1 MTAKGIRA
9 TIGTMQD
16 ERKAVAAARP
26 VAARQAPPIPAH
38 AAVFLDV
45 DGTLVR
51 LAERP
56 DAVRIDAGLRALLER
71 LREAAGGALALI
83 SGRAIADID
92 ALFAPARFAIAGQ
105 HGAERRSGDGV
116 VHFHAP
122 LAARLRQPAEAL
134 RRLVRAHPGLLLE
147 EKGASLALHYRGAP
161 ALAGLAEREMR
172 QAVVALGDDFELQAG
187 KFVFEAKP
195 SGKDKG
201 TAIDEFMAEAPF
213 AGRRP
218 VFVGDDLTDEL
229 GFERV
234 NRIGGDSVKVGPGPT
249 RARWRLADSDAV
261 RDWLADFADQAAA
274 APERGKA

>member
-1 MTAKGIRA
+1 MTGAAKRA
-9 TIGTMQD
+9 RIGEM
-16 ERKAVAAARP
+16 
-26 VAARQAPPIPAH
+26 PPMPDH

-45 DGTLVR
+45 DGTLVPH
-51 LAERP
+51 ADRP
-56 DAVRIDAGLRALLER
+56 DAVRIDAALIALLER
-71 LREAAGGALALI
+71 LGTAAGGALALI
-83 SGRAIADID
+83 SGRSIADVD
-92 ALFAPARFAIAGQ
+92 ALFRPARFPIAGQ
-105 HGAERRSGDGV
+105 HGAERRSADSSL
-116 VHFHAP
+116 HFHAP
-122 LAARLRQPAEAL
+122 LGTRLREPAEAL
-134 RRLVRAHPGLLLE
+134 RRLVREHPGLLLE

-161 ALAGLAEREMR
+161 SLAGLAEREVR

-187 KFVFEAKP
+187 KLVFEVKP

-249 RARWRLADSDAV
+249 RARWRLQDAGAV
-261 RDWLADFADQAAA
+261 RAWLSDFALRAGGGAGRHTA
-274 APERGKA
+274 